1 MKKLLFLLLAILS
14 IGANA
19 ADTESELS
27 NVQVFTS
34 VVKYGE
40 IDFGRIYAILC
51 IEGVQYISWKDSR
64 SSFTVL
70 VNKYGKPLRCEILKS
85 NQKENKYD

>member
-14 IGANA
+14 ISANA
-19 ADTESELS
+19 VDTESELS
-27 NVQVFTS
+27 NVQEFTS
-34 VVKYGE
+34 IVNYGKF
-40 IDFGRIYAILC
+40 DFSRDYVIVC

-70 VNKYGKPLRCEILKS
+70 VNKYGKPLRCEIVKS
-85 NQKENKYD
+85 NQKE

>member
-14 IGANA
+14 ISANA
-19 ADTESELS
+19 VDTEFELS

-34 VVKYGE
+34 VVNYGKF
-40 IDFGRIYAILC
+40 DFGLQYVIIC

-70 VNKYGKPLRCEILKS
+70 VNKYGKPLRCGIVKS
-85 NQKENKYD
+85 NQKD